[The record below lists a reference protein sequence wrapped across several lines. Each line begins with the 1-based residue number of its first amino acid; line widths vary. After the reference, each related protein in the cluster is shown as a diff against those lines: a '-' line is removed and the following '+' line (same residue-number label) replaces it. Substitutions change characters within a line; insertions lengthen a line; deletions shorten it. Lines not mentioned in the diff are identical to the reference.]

1 MKDTPVKVL
10 VSGFEPFGGSKLNP
24 SQLLVNELS
33 LKEIPGVE
41 IVSIVLPVEFD
52 AATNRLLE
60 KVRESNPDIVISFGQ
75 AEGRSAITP
84 EKIAINLDDARIPDN
99 GGDQRK
105 NQAIAADGPDG
116 YFSTLPVEKM
126 VEEIKSVGVEAS
138 LSLSAGAF
146 VCNHIFYRLQHDLKT
161 SGVKSGFIH
170 LPLVPEQHE
179 EFPTQPT
186 MELDEMVRGT
196 IAAIKAAVS

>member
-126 VEEIKSVGVEAS
+126 VEEIKSVGVAAS

-146 VCNHIFYRLQHDLKT
+146 VCNHIFYRLQHDLKA

-170 LPLVPEQHE
+170 LPLVPEQSK

-186 MELDEMVRGT
+186 MELDEMVRGA

>member
-1 MKDTPVKVL
+1 MTDTSIKVL

-33 LKEIPGVE
+33 SIEIPGVE
-41 IVSIVLPVEFD
+41 IVSIILPVEFD
-52 AATNRLLE
+52 VATNLLLE

-105 NQAIAADGPDG
+105 NQAIAVDGPDG

-126 VEEIKSVGVEAS
+126 VEEIKSAGVASS

-146 VCNHIFYRLQHDLKT
+146 VCNHIFYRLQHDLRT

-170 LPLVPEQHE
+170 LPLVPEQSN
-179 EFPTQPT
+179 EFPAQPT
-186 MELDEMVRGT
+186 MELDEMVQGA